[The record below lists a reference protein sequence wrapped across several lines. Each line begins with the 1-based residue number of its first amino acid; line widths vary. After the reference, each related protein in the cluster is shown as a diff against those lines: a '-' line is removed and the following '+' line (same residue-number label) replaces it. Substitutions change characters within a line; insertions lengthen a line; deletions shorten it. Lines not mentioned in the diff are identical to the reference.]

1 MRSSS
6 GDDDEDEGED
16 EDTPAAPPAS
26 ANRDGLLAPLSRL
39 LDLTEHMQT
48 LTLTLP
54 RSLLTGSAMPT
65 STTTESTGVAGRS
78 AWPHMPGS
86 GHAKTTGLTNRVRKL
101 VSLKK
106 RRFVGDG
113 FDLDLTYITPR
124 VIAMGFPSEGAE
136 GVYRN
141 PMSEVVSFLETRH
154 REHYMVYNL
163 CSERSYEAAKFS
175 NRVRLFPFD
184 DHTPPPLRM
193 ILAMCANVKQF
204 LDEDDENVV
213 AIHCKAGKGRTGT
226 MICAYLLF
234 SREFATAD
242 GALDWFAFMRTHN
255 RKGVTIPSQ
264 IRYVHYTEKILP
276 LLSDFRHPRLPP
288 ANTYLRSVHLSCVP
302 SFDSRGSCDP
312 YLQVHGGFLGADVVL
327 LTVHCDAPT
336 FTAVPV
342 PTGHFECGYLELEGD
357 FKVIVF
363 DGAPSKKRKMFSFWA
378 HVLPLSMAHPLSM
391 ALPLSMGSGGSS
403 SCSGGSG
410 GSAPEAAKTA
420 GERIVKIGK
429 AELDST
435 HDAKHTIFPADFE
448 VELCL
453 CQALPVEV
461 AAAAAAALMSD
472 SSNFADGAP
481 AGISPDGAPA
491 GISPDGAPAGISPPH
506 DDDDE
511 GEGEGESERDKCDE
525 GGAKAPSAGTKA
537 AAPPH
542 PTGDRSM
549 AGLLNSVVTL
559 RPLRQLVSKNKRRF
573 VGDGVDLDLT
583 YITPRVI
590 AMGFP
595 SEGAEGVYR
604 NPMSE
609 VVSFLETRHREHYM
623 VYNLCSERSY
633 EAAKF
638 SNRVRLFPFDDHTP
652 PPLRMMG
659 EFCRSAQDF
668 LQAHPSNVVAIH
680 CKAGKGRTGVM
691 VAAFL
696 LHDRFFTAADD
707 ALAFYAFART
717 SDCEGVTIPSQR
729 AYVHYYA
736 SLCSK
741 PALQQRLL
749 GRPLQLQLV
758 RVRLVMVPLGL
769 ARHAQVGRHD
779 QSSPL
784 RVTIHSRKCHR
795 EWSTRRVELSEE
807 RVEGLEVD
815 EAVLDGPPAPFR
827 SSYARLQPFSLTNS
841 RGEVIG
847 KKVSVPVVSFVEECP
862 IPIEGD
868 VRIEIGYKDI
878 ELFHFWFDAAMLAD
892 GQETLV
898 RRKWHLDGL
907 KDAQHK
913 KFDPNFRVEL
923 KFQV

>member
-1 MRSSS
+1 
-6 GDDDEDEGED
+6 
-16 EDTPAAPPAS
+16 
-26 ANRDGLLAPLSRL
+26 
-39 LDLTEHMQT
+39 
-48 LTLTLP
+48 
-54 RSLLTGSAMPT
+54 
-65 STTTESTGVAGRS
+65 
-78 AWPHMPGS
+78 
-86 GHAKTTGLTNRVRKL
+86 
-101 VSLKK
+101 
-106 RRFVGDG
+106 
-113 FDLDLTYITPR
+113 
-124 VIAMGFPSEGAE
+124 
-136 GVYRN
+136 
-141 PMSEVVSFLETRH
+141 
-154 REHYMVYNL
+154 MVYNL

-363 DGAPSKKRKMFSFWA
+363 DGAPSKKRK
-378 HVLPLSMAHPLSM
+378 
-391 ALPLSMGSGGSS
+391 
-403 SCSGGSG
+403 
-410 GSAPEAAKTA
+410 
-420 GERIVKIGK
+420 I
-429 AELDST
+429 T

-623 VYNLCSERSY
+623 
-633 EAAKF
+633 
-638 SNRVRLFPFDDHTP
+638 
-652 PPLRMMG
+652 
-659 EFCRSAQDF
+659 
-668 LQAHPSNVVAIH
+668 
-680 CKAGKGRTGVM
+680 
-691 VAAFL
+691 
-696 LHDRFFTAADD
+696 
-707 ALAFYAFART
+707 
-717 SDCEGVTIPSQR
+717 
-729 AYVHYYA
+729 
-736 SLCSK
+736 
-741 PALQQRLL
+741 
-749 GRPLQLQLV
+749 
-758 RVRLVMVPLGL
+758 
-769 ARHAQVGRHD
+769 
-779 QSSPL
+779 
-784 RVTIHSRKCHR
+784 
-795 EWSTRRVELSEE
+795 
-807 RVEGLEVD
+807 
-815 EAVLDGPPAPFR
+815 
-827 SSYARLQPFSLTNS
+827 
-841 RGEVIG
+841 
-847 KKVSVPVVSFVEECP
+847 
-862 IPIEGD
+862 
-868 VRIEIGYKDI
+868 
-878 ELFHFWFDAAMLAD
+878 
-892 GQETLV
+892 
-898 RRKWHLDGL
+898 
-907 KDAQHK
+907 
-913 KFDPNFRVEL
+913 
-923 KFQV
+923 